1 MLTDVSPTRM
11 ELLKLRKKLVI
22 AKRGHKLLKDKLDE
36 LVRIMI
42 ALVKEVGELRERS
55 DSELLK
61 SMRLMNFAGAASFP
75 ESVAAALHAADKP
88 LEIDIVMAP
97 LLNLRIPRFEFKE
110 EPEIQ
115 ILPGTAQTSAA
126 LDESAD
132 VFSRAL
138 KMLLELA
145 AKEKEIRMVADEIEK
160 TRRRVNALEYILIP
174 GITEKIK
181 FISMKIEETERNTL
195 VRLMRIKDI
204 VRAPRSHASAYP
216 GAHEMGLDK

>member
-42 ALVKEVGELRERS
+42 ALVKDVSELR
-55 DSELLK
+55 DSTDRELVK
-61 SMRLMNFAGAASFP
+61 SMRLMNYAGAASFP
-75 ESVAAALHAADKP
+75 ESVSAAMHAPDSP
-88 LEIDIVMAP
+88 LEINILMTP
-97 LLNLRIPRFEFKE
+97 LLNLKIPRLEYKKE
-110 EPEIQ
+110 PAVQ
-115 ILPGTAQTSAA
+115 ILPGTPQTSTA
-126 LDESAD
+126 LDESID
-132 VFSRAL
+132 VFGSAL

-145 AKEKEIRMVADEIEK
+145 AKEKEIRLVADEIEK

-204 VRAPRSHASAYP
+204 VRAPRSYSSAYP
-216 GAHEMGLDK
+216 GTPGIMPYE

>member
-36 LVRIMI
+36 LVRVMI
-42 ALVKEVGELRERS
+42 LLVREVGGLRERS
-55 DSELLK
+55 DTELLK
-61 SMRLMNFAGAASFP
+61 SLRLMNFAGGVSFP
-75 ESVAAALHAADKP
+75 ESVSAALHAADTL
-88 LEIDIVMAP
+88 LEINMVMTP
-97 LLNLRIPRFEFKE
+97 LLNLRIPHVELKHNDAVQR
-110 EPEIQ
+110 
-115 ILPGTAQTSAA
+115 LPGAAQTSFA
-126 LDESAD
+126 LDESIE
-132 VFSRAL
+132 VFDAAL

-216 GAHEMGLDK
+216 GAPGMVPYE

>member
-42 ALVKEVGELRERS
+42 ALVNEGGGLRERS
-55 DSELLK
+55 DMELLQ

-75 ESVAAALHAADKP
+75 ESVAAALHEADKP
-88 LEIDIVMAP
+88 LEIEIVMAP

-110 EPEIQ
+110 EPETQ
-115 ILPGTAQTSAA
+115 IISGAAQTSAA
-126 LDESAD
+126 LDESAE
-132 VFSRAL
+132 VFSSAL

-145 AKEKEIRMVADEIEK
+145 AKEKEIRMVADEMEK

-181 FISMKIEETERNTL
+181 FISMKIEETERNTM

-204 VRAPRSHASAYP
+204 VRAPRSHASRIP
-216 GAHEMGLDK
+216 AHLKWAG